1 MTRNYLQIIAG
12 DNSTTGRGISAVS
25 GGGGRDHGGGGGGG
39 GRDLQKGECW

>member
-12 DNSTTGRGISAVS
+12 DNSTTGRGTSAVS

-39 GRDLQKGECW
+39 RGLQKGECW